1 MSDFIKAEN
10 VMLGQR
16 AATREEA
23 LHLIAEQA
31 ERIGVTDDV
40 ESLYQAFLTRETMG
54 ETGMT
59 DGFAIPHAKCAAVKK
74 ATVVVLKNDEPLDW
88 PSFDEKPVTCAIALL
103 VPDAE
108 AGTEHIRLLSKTAV
122 LLMDESFKR
131 LVRGSDDPDE
141 IAAAVNK
148 GIEG

>member
-1 MSDFIKAEN
+1 M
-10 VMLGQR
+10 
-16 AATREEA
+16 
-23 LHLIAEQA
+23 
-31 ERIGVTDDV
+31 
-40 ESLYQAFLTRETMG
+40 
-54 ETGMT
+54 
-59 DGFAIPHAKCAAVKK
+59 
-74 ATVVVLKNDEPLDW
+74 KNDEPLDW

-122 LLMDESFKR
+122 LLMDEGFKR